1 MLTQVYGNVK
11 ILSISNNSLTK
22 TKRHMLYSVVDKQ
35 IISLEV
41 FKMFFKKKDI
51 FFETFLAICEN
62 LRKAAAEFRDEIH
75 NPSPNRT
82 GFTNI
87 QDYEKIGDRHTHT
100 IIKELNKTF
109 VTPLEREDIMNLAV
123 KLDDIL
129 DGIEAT
135 FIRMDI
141 YEIKDMNIFIKR
153 NAEIIY
159 ESVEEVVKAIEKLVS
174 KKFLDI
180 RAHAVKINGLENE
193 ADSLFNNSLRE
204 LCTSCSDPILFVKY
218 KQIYE
223 MLEEITDACE
233 DVADILE
240 SILMRNS

>member
-1 MLTQVYGNVK
+1 
-11 ILSISNNSLTK
+11 
-22 TKRHMLYSVVDKQ
+22 
-35 IISLEV
+35 
-41 FKMFFKKKDI
+41 MFFKKTDI
-51 FFETFLAICEN
+51 FFETFVAITAN
-62 LRKAAAEFRDEIH
+62 LTKAAAEFKEEIH
-75 NPSPNRT
+75 NPSANKK
-82 GFTNI
+82 GLTNI
-87 QDYEKIGDRHTHT
+87 QDYEKTGDRFTHT

-135 FIRMDI
+135 LIRMDI
-141 YEIKDMNIFIKR
+141 YDIKDINIFIKR
-153 NAEIIY
+153 NSEIIY
-159 ESVEEVVKAIEKLVS
+159 ECTLEVEKCIEKLVA

-180 RAHAVKINGLENE
+180 RPHAVKINELENE

-204 LCTSCSDPILFVKY
+204 LVSSCTDAMHFVKY